1 MLFKTGQFDYYNHKL
16 SLMTTS
22 TPLSGVQK
30 MALGR
35 IKSLQRSIGIGLF
48 LLFGWS
54 GSLWAGIINV
64 PGNQPT
70 IAAAISVAVAGDVIM
85 VAPGTYVITSQINLN
100 KDVTIDGGDKTTTKI
115 QGNFSVGTYFVL
127 ISGAGANATIQ
138 NITFEKTDKTGEQ
151 NLIGLQANG
160 VTFDNCVFQGQ
171 YILDDPD
178 VSRAFEVAGS
188 TTGFL
193 INDCTIKNLRQPG
206 YLNPNCA
213 GQITNCY
220 VDQTRGW
227 VLDGGTGS
235 NVQFNGNTWGNNA
248 FDIAILNGTSLG
260 APYDPLEDLVANNGG
275 ASISDQ
281 RSYKAYNITKDLSYN
296 AATAIQ
302 DAINAADPAD
312 EIQIRMGT
320 HNETITVSEE
330 VTLIGSGNG
339 SDPSS
344 NTVIKAATACTGTAF
359 TISANN
365 VTLKNM
371 HIKDYATGVQL
382 SAVNNAALEDLAI
395 EDHCTYGINFAGSLA
410 EEIDIKN
417 TSINRTGAPGT
428 SVGIRA
434 GTASGVDG
442 LLVDGCI
449 ITNNYQGI
457 SVFQATTPV
466 AFTDITIQNSTIS
479 NNAIKGMYFEKLD
492 NALLKGLTMDN
503 NGTDVTYGFNNGIDI
518 NLKYD
523 DYSNIT
529 IENCDITNSGVTG
542 TAADP
547 ENPAAVAIKARDD
560 APSYNLNPAT
570 LTDVVI
576 KNSRIS
582 GPQNGIRFGE
592 FGKIN
597 ATPSNITLTNNNL
610 GHGFAH
616 KELISRINNDIT
628 LNCNWH
634 GSTDVPTITGRFVT
648 AGSGGIDLN
657 QFLDTNTDGNPAVG
671 FQPSGVCICPSGL
684 LVTNDNTNVTYC
696 TIQEA
701 VDAATA
707 GDKLIASP
715 GTFTENV
722 TINKALILEGSNA
735 GISCGDPMRGAESV
749 ISPASGVPF
758 TVTASGVTINGFEI
772 TGAASANAIVCG
784 NTSDLNIQY
793 NNIHDIGT
801 TVNGSHVHAIN
812 YTVANSPA
820 ATEDVLIADNCFD
833 NIGNFSNHQRSTS
846 AIGILQSTSTGT
858 LTGLTIERNTITNV
872 KAKNV
877 AWTLGGRIAN
887 GITINVGGNANFLL
901 NGKVVNA
908 MIRNNEITNLE
919 GFIATGI
926 GLEGNTENGVVENN
940 LVLNLTGY
948 KNDTRANGG
957 FDLSGLKFENNRYV
971 NTCTVENNSFQ
982 TNTFVNN
989 GTPNLGYAIS
999 NYVTDA
1005 NGGEATLSCNWMGT
1019 AVYADILDNVGMTG
1033 KVFAKAGCTINF
1045 VPFLVN
1051 GTDNSSS
1058 SIGFQPVAGAC
1069 TGGPVKVYNG
1079 GTFVSAHD
1087 AIQEAIE
1094 AATTLNGY
1102 SIRVASGTY
1111 DENVDAATPNK
1122 NVSILP
1128 GNSPGCVTINGD
1140 YTLNSGDVL
1149 EMEIEGLTA
1158 CTQHDK
1164 LIVNGVVTLNN
1175 ATLSLPISM
1184 FLVEDGDQITIIEN
1198 DGADPVVG
1206 MFQQGNFA
1214 FDGQNQYYID
1224 YKGGDGNDVVL
1235 SKCCGAMVDLGVF
1248 TTTVGTPAGQKLLIK
1263 AKPNKDAVYGAY
1275 SAGTFTLRTLSAN
1288 AVPNFAPANVS
1299 SDFGYLQIGT
1309 KQSSGGY
1316 DYFIFNFE
1324 ALPDTSDLKNWTAG
1338 SEHNLATLTYPC
1350 TNGVATFELVNDAFA
1365 ISIGGEF
1372 YQELSGE
1379 TNPGAQGIFYTAS
1392 ATGPTVVSITATSNS
1407 PVCQTM
1413 EIDLNSTTSNGSPS
1427 YTYVWDGPD
1436 SYSNTVA
1443 DPAPFT
1449 ADLVDAGVYNV
1460 TVTDGNGCTATA
1472 STTVVVP
1479 ATGACVKNESTVKY
1493 YPTINQAIDAAL
1505 TLNGHTLTVP
1515 AGTWAEDVVV
1525 DKELTINGPKVGV
1538 SGCDPGRG
1546 TGEAIVVPATNAVR
1560 TGEIFHVNA
1569 SNVTIDGF
1577 TIDGDNTLLASGVTN
1592 PTGADMNAA
1601 EGVTLYEDNKSN
1613 LKVRNNIFQNLSY
1626 FGVTFF
1632 GTSFSAP
1639 ATSGHEVADNKFQH
1653 LGTYNDAGAGN
1664 INFWGG
1670 GVLLYNNQYTNV
1682 KDNCMEDVRIGIQTG
1697 NYAQANPG
1705 GAVYQEIDNNTIAAR
1720 RRGIFHNLHYSAAS
1734 GDRKSVV

>member
-1 MLFKTGQFDYYNHKL
+1 
-16 SLMTTS
+16 MTTS

-428 SVGIRA
+428 SVGLRA

-971 NTCTVENNSFQ
+971 NTCTVE
-982 TNTFVNN
+982 
-989 GTPNLGYAIS
+989 
-999 NYVTDA
+999 
-1005 NGGEATLSCNWMGT
+1005 
-1019 AVYADILDNVGMTG
+1019 
-1033 KVFAKAGCTINF
+1033 
-1045 VPFLVN
+1045 
-1051 GTDNSSS
+1051 
-1058 SIGFQPVAGAC
+1058 
-1069 TGGPVKVYNG
+1069 
-1079 GTFVSAHD
+1079 
-1087 AIQEAIE
+1087 
-1094 AATTLNGY
+1094 
-1102 SIRVASGTY
+1102 
-1111 DENVDAATPNK
+1111 
-1122 NVSILP
+1122 
-1128 GNSPGCVTINGD
+1128 
-1140 YTLNSGDVL
+1140 
-1149 EMEIEGLTA
+1149 
-1158 CTQHDK
+1158 
-1164 LIVNGVVTLNN
+1164 
-1175 ATLSLPISM
+1175 
-1184 FLVEDGDQITIIEN
+1184 
-1198 DGADPVVG
+1198 
-1206 MFQQGNFA
+1206 
-1214 FDGQNQYYID
+1214 
-1224 YKGGDGNDVVL
+1224 
-1235 SKCCGAMVDLGVF
+1235 
-1248 TTTVGTPAGQKLLIK
+1248 
-1263 AKPNKDAVYGAY
+1263 
-1275 SAGTFTLRTLSAN
+1275 
-1288 AVPNFAPANVS
+1288 
-1299 SDFGYLQIGT
+1299 
-1309 KQSSGGY
+1309 
-1316 DYFIFNFE
+1316 
-1324 ALPDTSDLKNWTAG
+1324 
-1338 SEHNLATLTYPC
+1338 
-1350 TNGVATFELVNDAFA
+1350 
-1365 ISIGGEF
+1365 
-1372 YQELSGE
+1372 
-1379 TNPGAQGIFYTAS
+1379 
-1392 ATGPTVVSITATSNS
+1392 
-1407 PVCQTM
+1407 
-1413 EIDLNSTTSNGSPS
+1413 
-1427 YTYVWDGPD
+1427 
-1436 SYSNTVA
+1436 
-1443 DPAPFT
+1443 
-1449 ADLVDAGVYNV
+1449 
-1460 TVTDGNGCTATA
+1460 
-1472 STTVVVP
+1472 
-1479 ATGACVKNESTVKY
+1479 
-1493 YPTINQAIDAAL
+1493 
-1505 TLNGHTLTVP
+1505 
-1515 AGTWAEDVVV
+1515 
-1525 DKELTINGPKVGV
+1525 
-1538 SGCDPGRG
+1538 
-1546 TGEAIVVPATNAVR
+1546 
-1560 TGEIFHVNA
+1560 
-1569 SNVTIDGF
+1569 
-1577 TIDGDNTLLASGVTN
+1577 
-1592 PTGADMNAA
+1592 
-1601 EGVTLYEDNKSN
+1601 
-1613 LKVRNNIFQNLSY
+1613 
-1626 FGVTFF
+1626 
-1632 GTSFSAP
+1632 
-1639 ATSGHEVADNKFQH
+1639 
-1653 LGTYNDAGAGN
+1653 
-1664 INFWGG
+1664 
-1670 GVLLYNNQYTNV
+1670 
-1682 KDNCMEDVRIGIQTG
+1682 
-1697 NYAQANPG
+1697 
-1705 GAVYQEIDNNTIAAR
+1705 
-1720 RRGIFHNLHYSAAS
+1720 
-1734 GDRKSVV
+1734 